1 MEKWMF
7 FLLIYYD
14 KKKHRVKYF
23 LLTIFRRA
31 SPIGTRSFFL
41 ILIFSRFF
49 KNTLF
54 SESLS
59 ILIVYFSNIQV
70 EIDKNRRD

>member
-49 KNTLF
+49 KNTCIF
-54 SESLS
+54 GKFIYTYCIFQQYSGR
-59 ILIVYFSNIQV
+59 N
-70 EIDKNRRD
+70 